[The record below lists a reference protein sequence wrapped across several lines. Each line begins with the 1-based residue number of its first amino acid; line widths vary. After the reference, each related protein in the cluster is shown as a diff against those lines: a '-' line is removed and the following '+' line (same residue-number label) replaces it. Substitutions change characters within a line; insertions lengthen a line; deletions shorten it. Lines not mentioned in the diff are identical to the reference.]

1 MIELNGISK
10 EVASKII
17 LNNINMK
24 FPKNGFICLV
34 GSNGSGKSTLLNI
47 IGGIDSPTSGSVN
60 FNGVNIN
67 EMNEKDKSLF
77 YENHVSFIFQN
88 LNLFENES
96 VIDNINIVSNL
107 PANDDLIGYLG
118 LTSILNKKVKHLS
131 GGEQQKV
138 AIARAL
144 SKDSEILLADEPT
157 SSLDYDM
164 KVKVF
169 EYLKKIS
176 RKRLVIMVSHDLEL
190 VQDRKSVV

>member
-24 FPKNGFICLV
+24 FPKNGFICLA

-118 LTSILNKKVKHLS
+118 LT
-131 GGEQQKV
+131 
-138 AIARAL
+138 
-144 SKDSEILLADEPT
+144 
-157 SSLDYDM
+157 
-164 KVKVF
+164 
-169 EYLKKIS
+169 
-176 RKRLVIMVSHDLEL
+176 
-190 VQDRKSVV
+190 